1 MIKIDKN
8 SIEQFANG
16 LALGSVVVGELAGMI
31 AASFKDSKFILVGIV
46 AVTMY
51 AVTFIGAYEGRKFY
65 DRHRQ
70 D

>member
-1 MIKIDKN
+1 MIKIDKD
-8 SIEQFANG
+8 SIEQFSNG

-51 AVTFIGAYEGRKFY
+51 AVTLIGAYEGRKFY
-65 DRHRQ
+65 VRHRQ

>member
-1 MIKIDKN
+1 MIKIDKD
-8 SIEQFANG
+8 SIEQFSNG
-16 LALGSVVVGELAGMI
+16 LALGSVVVGELAGII

-51 AVTFIGAYEGRKFY
+51 AVTLIGAYEGRKFY

>member
-1 MIKIDKN
+1 MIKIDKD
-8 SIEQFANG
+8 SVEQFANG
-16 LALGSVVVGELAGMI
+16 LALGSVVVGEMAGMI
-31 AASFKDSKFILVGIV
+31 AASFKDSKFILVGII

>member
-1 MIKIDKN
+1 MIKIDKD
-8 SIEQFANG
+8 SVEQFSNG

-31 AASFKDSKFILVGIV
+31 AASFKDSIFILAGIV

-51 AVTFIGAYEGRKFY
+51 AVTFIGSYEGRKFY
-65 DRHRQ
+65 DRHRK

>member
-1 MIKIDKN
+1 MIKIDKD
-8 SIEQFANG
+8 SIEQFSNG

-31 AASFKDSKFILVGIV
+31 AASFKDSKFIMVGIA

-51 AVTFIGAYEGRKFY
+51 AITFLGTYEGRRFY